1 MAWFL
6 YPRLLEGCWGPGRE
20 IEKSDVSWQYRTSEE
35 SDDPAI
41 QRFLQLWDGR
51 RAGQALPSRDS
62 FEISDLKEW
71 LGHVLILDVIDAG
84 ADFRYR
90 LVGVEIVRA
99 VGRDYTGRLMS
110 ECEFEVP
117 AGQVIGEFREV
128 VEARRPL
135 VRRGHV
141 TWAPDRSWRSFQSVH
156 APLASDGH
164 SVDKTMGVL
173 LIGDTAPRSPRVG
186 SYLR

>member
-1 MAWFL
+1 M
-6 YPRLLEGCWGPGRE
+6 
-20 IEKSDVSWQYRTSEE
+20 SWQYETSFE
-35 SDDPAI
+35 SEDPAVG
-41 QRFLQLWDGR
+41 RFLRLWEDRCVGE
-51 RAGQALPSRDS
+51 ALPSRKS
-62 FEISDLKEW
+62 FEITDLKEW
-71 LGHVLILDVIDAG
+71 LGHILILDAIDGG

-117 AGQVIGEFREV
+117 ARQVIGEFRAV

-164 SVDKTMGVL
+164 IVDKTMGVL
-173 LIGDTAPRSPRVG
+173 LIGDTAPRFPGLG
-186 SYLR
+186 SYVR